1 MTLEF
6 SFPRGKH
13 LLPETGRKSSWNLW
27 IWLRPVLRWTAD
39 DYKTLGSCELDWG
52 EQLGVS

>member
-13 LLPETGRKSSWNLW
+13 LLPETGRKSSWNLR